1 MSEPGWISA
10 RPGPETLLLLLK
22 LEGCVVSKNTH
33 PPAPPQAPPSLAGIV
48 QSARNVEEA
57 VEKTARFFVDR
68 QEQLRAEFNA
78 RLTAWARGDL
88 QAANRGRRDRVAP
101 EKPKRDRAGLLTPE
115 QWRAIIRMLR
125 SLNLLYPRAPR
136 APVYAAVH
144 NFIEK
149 KGWRPVR
156 NRTIRTHI
164 SRVKF

>member
-1 MSEPGWISA
+1 
-10 RPGPETLLLLLK
+10 
-22 LEGCVVSKNTH
+22 VSKNSRQ
-33 PPAPPQAPPSLAGIV
+33 PIPSQAPPSLADIV
-48 QSARNVEEA
+48 QSARSVEEA
-57 VEKTARFFVDR
+57 VEKTVRLFAYR
-68 QEQLRAEFNA
+68 QERRGAELRAK
-78 RLTAWARGDL
+78 LTAWMRGDIWT
-88 QAANRGRRDRVAP
+88 ANRGRGQAVPKR
-101 EKPKRDRAGLLTPE
+101 PKRDRAGFLTPE

-125 SLNLLYPRAPR
+125 SLNLLYPRAPL